1 MSVETPMISQKQLKA
16 LIRELK
22 AKQPGV
28 ISYAQG
34 SPFFAEVMA
43 AIGNNPVFIL
53 QEIITKNIKD
63 VVDEDARF
71 DFSSPQLSLIEYG
84 EKWIKLPES
93 QTVQVK
99 KASLDHMLIQER
111 QVVED
116 NIKRMKA
123 YIIHYEKMLSPVIRT
138 MRQHGFETAGEA
150 IAMLQ
155 NQGAI

>member
-1 MSVETPMISQKQLKA
+1 MSVETPMISQKQLKQ

-22 AKQPGV
+22 ARQSGV
-28 ISYAQG
+28 ISYAQD
-34 SPFFAEVMA
+34 SPFFTEVMA
-43 AIGNNPVFIL
+43 AIGDNPVFIL
-53 QEIITKNIKD
+53 QEIVAKTIKD

-71 DFSSPQLSLIEYG
+71 DFSSKQLSLIEYG

-99 KASLDHMLIQER
+99 HASLDHMLIQER

-123 YIIHYEKMLSPVIRT
+123 YIIHYEKLLSPVIRA
-138 MRQHGFETAGEA
+138 MRQHGFETAGAA
-150 IAMLQ
+150 IALLQ
-155 NQGAI
+155 TQP

>member
-1 MSVETPMISQKQLKA
+1 MSVETPMISQKQLRI
-16 LIRELK
+16 LIRKLK
-22 AKQPGV
+22 AQQPGV
-28 ISYAQG
+28 VTYTQG

-43 AIGNNPVFIL
+43 AIGDNPVFIL
-53 QEIITKNIKD
+53 QEIVAKTIKD

-71 DFSSPQLSLIEYG
+71 DFSSTQLSLIEYG

-123 YIIHYEKMLSPVIRT
+123 YVIHYEKMLSPVIRA
-138 MRQHGFETAGEA
+138 MRQNGFETAGEA
-150 IAMLQ
+150 IALLQ
-155 NQGAI
+155 SQGAA